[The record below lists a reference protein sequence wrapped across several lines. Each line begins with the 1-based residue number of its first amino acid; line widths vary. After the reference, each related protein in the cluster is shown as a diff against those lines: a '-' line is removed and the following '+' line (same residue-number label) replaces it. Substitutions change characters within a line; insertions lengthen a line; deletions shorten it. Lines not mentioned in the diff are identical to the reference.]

1 MVVHQ
6 TTGVDVT
13 GELCGD
19 LQCPVCLEL
28 FQQPLILPC
37 SHVLCR
43 TPCCSNLLHFNFIRC
58 PVCRVDSFINGGLHS
73 LPRVIVLENII
84 DKVRGQR
91 SRLELKVQGSDP
103 ERPQQWEVTEA
114 RTALVEHLG
123 TDIEHFNSW
132 VTGDEGRSD
141 SGAAS
146 RQASGFFTSS
156 TFSSTA
162 LVLDTLL
169 TPRDEERTVLH
180 HLSSEAG
187 IFRGAHPVQTTCLPL
202 PPASQGDLLTP
213 RYLLYR
219 DLFPATSDRLAVMA
233 AAPQLSGSVNNLSSD
248 LATLQVKQDG
258 AGFHTGLIRWN
269 RAFVQK

>member
-1 MVVHQ
+1 MRTCRLH

-91 SRLELKVQGSDP
+91 SRLELNVQGSHP

-169 TPRDEERTVLH
+169 TPRDEERSVLH

-187 IFRGAHPVQTTCLPL
+187 IFRGAHPVQTTC
-202 PPASQGDLLTP
+202 PPCP
-213 RYLLYR
+213 R
-219 DLFPATSDRLAVMA
+219 PARETY
-233 AAPQLSGSVNNLSSD
+233 
-248 LATLQVKQDG
+248 
-258 AGFHTGLIRWN
+258 
-269 RAFVQK
+269 